1 MTADNDGLILGLA
14 LNYSGRV
21 EIEDI
26 VKKIV
31 LELKDGKIGY
41 EDISQRGA
49 DLPLIFGPPHMK
61 LISPHH
67 FNDCLS

>member
-14 LNYSGRV
+14 LNYSSRV

-31 LELKDGKIGY
+31 LEFRDGKIGY

-49 DLPLIFGPPHMK
+49 DLPSFLVK
-61 LISPHH
+61 DSP
-67 FNDCLS
+67 FFANF